1 MTYVTDR
8 QNNCDSLLLVRHI
21 SQSSTTIPTYIPH
34 ITKSTTEHFWSQQDL
49 LRRETLH
56 RHHVRQVPSLASSA
70 ISEISIRSPI
80 KIIIA
85 WTPFPNLWSLRT
97 NSNVQAQHTTRFF
110 LIFGLPQSI
119 LSDLDIKGPAVLLS
133 HSISLPFEH
142 KASTPSVQ
150 LRSSSLRASL

>member
-1 MTYVTDR
+1 MPVTYVTDR

-34 ITKSTTEHFWSQQDL
+34 ITKSTTEDFWSQQDL

-80 KIIIA
+80 KIILA

-97 NSNVQAQHTTRFF
+97 NSNVQGLTYYSLLF
-110 LIFGLPQSI
+110 IFGLPQSI
-119 LSDLDIKGPAVLLS
+119 FSNLDIKGPAVLLS
-133 HSISLPFEH
+133 HSVFPTL
-142 KASTPSVQ
+142 
-150 LRSSSLRASL
+150 